1 MYKMIDALKANCK
14 YYTHIIVLVI
24 QHWNKK
30 YTEV

>member
-1 MYKMIDALKANCK
+1 MYKMTDALKASCK
-14 YYTHIIVLVI
+14 YYTHIIVLVT